1 MIAVVLPIIVHVK
14 RAAIGR
20 VGSFKD
26 NGIGY
31 QILLD
36 IEGFMP
42 IVDELDEDNLEKSIK
57 NK

>member
-20 VGSFKD
+20 VGSFED